1 MLPVATERTGRPG
14 VDSRA
19 MRKSPGLAL
28 AASLTLLGT
37 LLSACGLPR
46 LQDYRTRPLAQTTFV
61 FAADGSLITSLHAR
75 EDRVVL
81 GSDQMPDS
89 IREAAVAIEDRRFY
103 WHHGV
108 DLQAIVRAAYEDADA
123 GHLVEGGSTIT
134 QQLVKNLYVGD
145 ADTFKRKLDEAVLAW
160 QLEDRMTKE
169 QIITQYLNTVYFGEG
184 AYGVEAAAETYFAEH
199 AGDLSVGESAML
211 AGLIS
216 APNHFDPFVNPSSAR
231 GRRNVVLRLMRKQGF
246 ISRRALGKALAESLR
261 VHHNPVG
268 RADRYRYPYFVDYL
282 KRWFLT
288 NPAFGPTR
296 GDRERL
302 LFTGGL
308 QIVTTLD
315 PNLQASAETA
325 VHSVLAY
332 PNDPSGAMTVLDPR
346 TGYVRAMVGGNDAD
360 YWANRGT
367 GRVNLATGAGGTG
380 RQTGSAFKPF
390 ALVTALE
397 AGISPAAV
405 YAAPA
410 SIDIPEEGGRIW
422 HVTNAEGNGYGSM
435 SLESATVDS
444 VNTVYAQ
451 LIHQL
456 GATKVVETAR
466 RMGLRCCER
475 VGEPRTP
482 LVPFDSAVLG
492 TNEVNTL
499 EMASAYGTLAAGGQH
514 LAPVPAVNVTD
525 SSGNVIWQAHPSP
538 TQVLDPQ
545 IASVADAVLQQVVLY
560 GTGSSAN
567 IGRPQIGK
575 TGTAEHHANAW
586 FIGAVPQLVAA
597 VWVGF
602 PRGNIP
608 MEPPATR
615 IPVLG
620 GTWPAAIWRLFM
632 VRATA
637 DMPVREFPTPPVGYV
652 SVPVDVTQDPYCL
665 PNPFTLPANIETLQF
680 INGTQPAIACT
691 TPTSLQHVVV
701 PSVIGTRQNR
711 AETALEKA
719 GFHVVVEMTQSTQP
733 PGTVVYQS
741 PQAGTDAFQT
751 TTVTITV
758 GEAAARG

>member
-1 MLPVATERTGRPG
+1 
-14 VDSRA
+14 

-28 AASLTLLGT
+28 AASLTLCGT
-37 LLSACGLPR
+37 LLSACGVAR
-46 LQDYRTRPLAQTTFV
+46 LEDYRTRPLAQTTFV
-61 FAADGSLITSLHAR
+61 YAADGSVITTLHAR

-81 GSDQMPDS
+81 GYDQMPESMRD
-89 IREAAVAIEDRRFY
+89 AAVAIEDRRFY

-108 DLQAIVRAAYEDADA
+108 DLQAIMRAAYQDA
-123 GHLVEGGSTIT
+123 GSGQIVEGGSTIT

-145 ADTFKRKLDEAVLAW
+145 ADTFKRKLDEAILAW
-160 QLEDRMTKE
+160 QLEDRMSKQ
-169 QIITQYLNTVYFGEG
+169 QIITEYLNTVYFGEG

-199 AGDLSVGESAML
+199 AGDLTVAQAAML

-216 APNHFDPFVNPSSAR
+216 APNHFDPYVNPRGAH
-231 GRRNVVLRLMRKQGF
+231 GRRNVVLRLMARQGF
-246 ISRRALGKALAESLR
+246 ISRGERTRAVREPMR

-268 RADRYRYPYFVDYL
+268 QTDRYRYPYFVDYF
-282 KRWFLT
+282 KRWFLA
-288 NPAFGPTR
+288 NPAFGRTR

-308 QIVTTLD
+308 HVVTTID
-315 PNLQASAETA
+315 PNLQASAQTA
-325 VHSVLAY
+325 VRSVLAY
-332 PNDPSGAMTVLDPR
+332 PGDPAGALTAIDPR

-360 YWANRGT
+360 YWADRGT

-397 AGISPAAV
+397 AGISPDTV

-410 SIDIPEEGGRIW
+410 SIDINEGGGRIW

-456 GATKVVETAR
+456 GAAKVVETAR
-466 RMGLRCCER
+466 RMGLRCCES

-482 LVPFDSAVLG
+482 LVPYDSAVLG

-514 LAPVPAVNVTD
+514 LAPVPVVSVTD
-525 SSGNVIWQAHPSP
+525 ASGTVIWQAHPSP
-538 TQVLDPQ
+538 AQVVDPQ
-545 IASVADAVLQQVVLY
+545 VAATADDVLQQVVLY

-602 PRGNIP
+602 PKGNIP
-608 MEPPATR
+608 MEPPLTR

-632 VRATA
+632 LRASA
-637 DMPVREFPTPPVGYV
+637 DMPVRQFPKPAVGYV
-652 SVPVDVTQDPYCL
+652 SVPVDVTQEPYCL
-665 PNPFTLPANIETLQF
+665 PNPFTLPAHIETVQF
-680 INGTQPAIACT
+680 TNGTQPNTTCT
-691 TPTSLQHVVV
+691 TPTSLQVVTV
-701 PSVIGTRQNR
+701 PSVIGTTQRY
-711 AETALEKA
+711 AKKTLETA
-719 GFHVVVEMTQSTQP
+719 GFHVVVELAQSTQP
-733 PGTVVYQS
+733 PGTVVTQS
-741 PQAGTDAFQT
+741 PSADTDSYQT

-758 GEAAARG
+758 AESSSGG